1 MTQPISQGIVA
12 KQGLSTDD
20 LAQIRQLADICNAYE
35 GLNLKLNWED
45 LRLRAADETN
55 DFVYYRQGV
64 LVGFLGIYIFGSQ
77 RAEISGMVHP
87 AARRGG
93 IFRALLQA
101 AQAECARR
109 GCSEVLLICE
119 RLSLSGAAFASAM
132 GGRLVFSE
140 HKMELDQQAS
150 LPAITGAVRL
160 RRAQIADADLVAR
173 IVAISFGE
181 ATDEAAAQQSII
193 AAQQGIVKDMQNEL
207 RQFFIGEVD
216 GVPIGALNLSADEA
230 DIGIYG
236 FGVLPDQR
244 GRGYGR
250 QMLVQAIQQALAQH
264 ARRVMLEVETN
275 NNNALALYQSCG
287 FREVASYDYYQLE
300 C

>member
-1 MTQPISQGIVA
+1 MTQTISQGIVA
-12 KQGLSTDD
+12 KQGLSADD

-45 LRLRAADETN
+45 LRLRTADETS
-55 DFVYYRQGV
+55 DFAYYRQGA
-64 LVGFLGIYIFGSQ
+64 LIGFLGIYIFGSQ

-87 AARRGG
+87 DARRGG
-93 IFRALLQA
+93 IFRVLLDA

-119 RLSLSGAAFASAM
+119 RTSRSGAAFARAM

-140 HKMELDQQAS
+140 HKMELDQQAR
-150 LPAITGAVRL
+150 LPAVAGPVRL
-160 RRAQIADADLVAR
+160 RRAQIADADIVAR

-181 ATDEAAAQQSII
+181 APDNAAARQSII
-193 AAQQGIVKDMQNEL
+193 KDMQSEL
-207 RQFFIGEVD
+207 RQFFIGELD

-250 QMLVQAIQQALAQH
+250 QMLAQAIQEALAQH
-264 ARRVMLEVETN
+264 ARRVTLEVETN
-275 NNNALALYQSCG
+275 NNSALALYQSCG
-287 FREVASYDYYQLE
+287 FSEVANYDYYQLDR
-300 C
+300 